1 MPWWGWLLVSLST
14 LIVSLIWAIR
24 CLFKEFINVL
34 FNVMDISN
42 VDWDVL
48 GEEQA
53 LKTKST

>member
-24 CLFKEFINVL
+24 CLFKEFFNVL